1 MLIVFDPA
9 DAEEQLT
16 AAEYPL
22 LCEVW
27 EPCAVLVT
35 EVTLKGET
43 LVLQSLGVAV
53 TCAWKQF
60 EELPRCAA
68 GSSCAAGSLSV
79 LLQQDTSP
87 SEACGFWLP
96 L

>member
-1 MLIVFDPA
+1 MLGR
-9 DAEEQLT
+9 QLT

-22 LCEVW
+22 LREVW

-35 EVTLKGET
+35 EVTLKGEA
-43 LVLQSLGVAV
+43 LVLQSLGIAV
-53 TCAWKQF
+53 TCAWKQL

-68 GSSCAAGSLSV
+68 GLSCAAGSLNV

-87 SEACGFWLP
+87 PRRVAFGCPWKA
-96 L
+96 